1 VENVQWAKEK
11 VGEKAHNAKEN
22 VVYAKEGLKES
33 AGKTKETLAEGLKAD
48 AGAAKEKLA
57 HNAAYAKVKLSN
69 INAPGGVPV
78 PPSQPEQPIDR
89 PIHEQA
95 FTDKIANQEFDL
107 HKPKENPVGTF
118 PAPPAAPQQTFEQ
131 PQKHQQAFTKK
142 IGTKEA
148 KLHKG
153 PVPAAPENQFTNP
166 PQQPHE
172 KAFTEQIVNQESKVS
187 KTMQGEQARS
197 QQKSFPIE

>member
-1 VENVQWAKEK
+1 
-11 VGEKAHNAKEN
+11 
-22 VVYAKEGLKES
+22 
-33 AGKTKETLAEGLKAD
+33 LKAD
-48 AGAAKEKLA
+48 AEAAKEKLA

-78 PPSQPEQPIDR
+78 PPTQPEQSTDQAL
-89 PIHEQA
+89 HEQA
-95 FTDKIANQEFDL
+95 FTDKIVNQEFEL

-118 PAPPAAPQQTFEQ
+118 PAPPTAPQQTFEQ
-131 PQKHQQAFTKK
+131 PPKHQQAFTKK

-148 KLHKG
+148 KLSKG
-153 PVPAAPENQFTNP
+153 PVPVAPENQFTNP

-187 KTMQGEQARS
+187 KTMQGEQRS
-197 QQKSFPIE
+197 QQRSVPLE